1 MASIPRKASRNVA
14 RRRAAPVGANQ
25 RASGSTAESNPSG
38 PRRVTL
44 LHAAGCHLCESA
56 RRVLAQVREETPF
69 ELEEIDITGD
79 PELEQRYRERIPV
92 VLVDGVEAFTYFLH
106 PDGLRRRLA

>member
-1 MASIPRKASRNVA
+1 
-14 RRRAAPVGANQ
+14 
-25 RASGSTAESNPSG
+25 
-38 PRRVTL
+38 
-44 LHAAGCHLCESA
+44 
-56 RRVLAQVREETPF
+56 VREETPF

-79 PELEQRYRERIPV
+79 PELERRYRERIPV